1 MLHVLLLF
9 VSFLLIEQRRKIMK
23 PLENGEITK
32 LRPSIKTSS
41 TTYVPTNHPTHSQQ

>member
-32 LRPSIKTSS
+32 LRPSIKNSFHDLQQLT
-41 TTYVPTNHPTHSQQ
+41 HTHSQQ